1 MQRQHQRK
9 LSMARTEPEIS
20 EARLNELRKAA
31 AEGNASAAAELRRLH
46 GMPAP
51 DWTDPKQQSHP

>member
-1 MQRQHQRK
+1 
-9 LSMARTEPEIS
+9 MARTEPEIS